1 MLRTSNKCQGFAAP
15 NQQHDN
21 NSELLQQTE
30 KQSEQASNV
39 WSEDEGDSK
48 VVVADEREDES
59 EALEVFSNAFL
70 FLLFV
75 ARLNNRNVF
84 YRSLMINSYKYNVH
98 VRDCVNV

>member
-48 VVVADEREDES
+48 VVVAMSGKMKVKRWKCFPTP
-59 EALEVFSNAFL
+59 FSCCCCSWQDSTIGMCFID
-70 FLLFV
+70 
-75 ARLNNRNVF
+75 R
-84 YRSLMINSYKYNVH
+84 
-98 VRDCVNV
+98 